1 MYRIADGLSTVAGT
15 RHLFDA
21 NGVVT
26 VVDMERPPVT
36 VRQKSPPVGDTPGAR
51 VAHRVAQLRRKHHW
65 SLERLA
71 LASGVSR
78 SMLSQIERNETNPT
92 LAVTDAIARAFGLS
106 LSELV
111 DEPSTGRQMYLT
123 SRVDTTTILRKDHA
137 YRIRAL
143 TPLRYA
149 GTLAVYELQL
159 APGGEMR
166 SEPHV
171 LGTREVAIVT
181 AGSIHV
187 VSGTH
192 DATIGTGDA
201 LTFHGDVEYSI
212 ANRDENQSELML
224 IEYYHPS

>member
-1 MYRIADGLSTVAGT
+1 VK
-15 RHLFDA
+15 
-21 NGVVT
+21 
-26 VVDMERPPVT
+26 
-36 VRQKSPPVGDTPGAR
+36 QKSPALGNSPGAR
-51 VAHRVAQLRRKHHW
+51 VAQRVAQLRRKHHW

-92 LAVTDAIARAFGLS
+92 LAVTDAIARAFGLT

-111 DEPSTGRQMYLT
+111 DEPGTGRQMYLT
-123 SRVDTTTILRKDHA
+123 SRADTTTILRRELG

-159 APGGEMR
+159 LPEAEM
-166 SEPHV
+166 SSQPHV

-181 AGSIHV
+181 AGRVQV
-187 VSGTH
+187 VSGTQ
-192 DATIGTGDA
+192 DATLETGDA
-201 LTFHGDVEYSI
+201 LTFHGDVDYSVT
-212 ANRDENQSELML
+212 NRGEDQAEVIL
-224 IEYYHPS
+224 IEYYHPL